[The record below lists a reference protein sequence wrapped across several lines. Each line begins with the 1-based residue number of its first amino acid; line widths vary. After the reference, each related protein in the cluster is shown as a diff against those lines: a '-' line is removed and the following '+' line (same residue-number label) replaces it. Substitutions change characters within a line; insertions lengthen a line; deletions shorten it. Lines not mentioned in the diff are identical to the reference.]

1 MKFDRK
7 EIQAYPA
14 VLIKFTAKKQ
24 TTYMSVPMPDYDNVN
39 PDIEGTAKQTVNA
52 IYYFIDENINGQLDG
67 CDEPIELIES
77 DLIEPLNHIYEKC
90 ENWLQRGAKGDVSFA
105 KYLIDKHHNNHN
117 VDIVLSKSWCLLGK

>member
-14 VLIKFTAKKQ
+14 ILITFTAKKQ

-52 IYYFIDENINGQLDG
+52 IYHFIEENINGQLDSCG
-67 CDEPIELIES
+67 EPIELIE
-77 DLIEPLNHIYEKC
+77 EEVFVPLNHIYESC
-90 ENWLQRGAKGDVSFA
+90 QVWLQHGANKDISFA
-105 KYLIDKHHNNHN
+105 KYLIDKHFEYHNA
-117 VDIVLSKSWCLLGK
+117 DIVLSKSWCLLGK